1 MQSDNIALPEAAE
14 IRLVQLHKDGR
25 LRVALVQNSDTLQI
39 LAIKGG
45 SYALGK
51 RAIEEKRSLRDIIN
65 SLESAEQV
73 SYQKTIDQGALLPP
87 VTPGSRTLFS
97 VWYWSHAS
105 GKRRHS

>member
-1 MQSDNIALPEAAE
+1 MDNIALPEAAA

-25 LRVALVQNSDTLQI
+25 LRVALVQNPDTLQI
-39 LAIKGG
+39 LAIQGG

-73 SYQKTIDQGALLPP
+73 SYQNTIDQGALFAACH
-87 VTPGSRTLFS
+87 TPGSRTLFS
-97 VWYWSHAS
+97 VWDWSHAS